1 MLSSSSFPLL
11 QLSFSL
17 LPFLLS
23 ELHAQLDVTLLLLP
37 TRSGAAPP
45 PYAVVVF
52 HGATLQA
59 YWHCVVKY

>member
-1 MLSSSSFPLL
+1 MFSSSSSPLL

-17 LPFLLS
+17 LPFLSS

-37 TRSGAAPP
+37 TRSGATAP
-45 PYAVVVF
+45 PYAVVTY
-52 HGATLQA
+52 HSAALQA